1 MKLNRRPDEPSANEI
16 RQRGQLDVLRREV
29 TRLKKQMLEAAGT
42 LLPEAA
48 STPQSGTQASRE
60 SLDFPETAA
69 APPVM
74 PQSSAELPQHLLG
87 ELDLDAAPAA
97 AAASDATSETAAEAI
112 PAALTP
118 GVDSAPELD
127 TLRAQVAELSSA
139 KQRLSRLYF
148 NQLEENRKRAQK
160 LHLILENISRI
171 NSELD
176 LDALL
181 ERVAATIRDSLGFR
195 MVLIRM
201 REAGTPRLRARA
213 VAGVDDA
220 ARAQL
225 ENREITVDEFL
236 SWLRDEFRVSHS
248 YFISHTHPF
257 NRTLPEGVKPE
268 LGARKEWE
276 WHADDILF
284 VPLFNRDQELVAYF
298 SVDDPEDRLV
308 PSREVVELLEI
319 YGHHAV
325 VAIENARL
333 YREAERQARELAEAQ
348 RLHQEMH
355 QLKANFLSTVSH
367 ELRTPVTAIRA
378 FVDTM
383 LGAGYG
389 EITHQQSKHFL
400 TIINEESQ
408 RLSRLI
414 ESLLDLNR
422 FDSGAIHSSRQT
434 VDMGEVVRETLQL
447 LEPVAQVGRVTL
459 KLEGSEADTR
469 VDASRDQMRQLALHL
484 GNNAVKFTPPGGTV
498 TFVLSGEGAEVG
510 LDVIDTGIGIPRESL
525 ERVFERFYQV
535 DSSLVRRYGGTGL
548 GLAICKSIV
557 EYHGGRIDAD
567 SKPDEGSHFTVR
579 LPRRAKQRVVVQ
591 PGPEP
596 EAAPADILRL
606 AIEMVAEVMGAR
618 VVSLLCPGPD
628 GALVIRAAMGIDE
641 DVVRRVRIE
650 PGSGIAGWVAINR
663 RPVCMSGA
671 EEHPEVAGSG
681 RKLYESRTFL
691 SVPIEHEGRL
701 LGVLNATDPVQQKQF
716 DAEDCHLFMQLSQ
729 RIATAWRQALE
740 AQQQQVGIADTA
752 NALRHVLRHLERGRR
767 NAPNRVRLARAVSRE
782 LGLPEDQVGVVS
794 FAASVHDVGMR
805 MVGEAVTEGSGGL
818 TADEREQVH
827 RHPEAGADLLSPL
840 ETAGGVRELV
850 LSHHEWWNGSGYP
863 RGLKGDE
870 IPIGGRILSVVDA
883 YESMTVGRSHR
894 PAISRAEA
902 LREIERLSGM
912 QFDPGVVTVFPR
924 ALEQLDMNNGPEA
937 AASTNPTLA
946 TP

>member
-1 MKLNRRPDEPSANEI
+1 MKSKRRADGPSANEI
-16 RQRGQLDVLRREV
+16 RQRSQLDVLRREIV
-29 TRLKKQMLEAAGT
+29 KLKKQGVEDAGVPLADHELFSPDSALPADLQLEPEVMAPASP
-42 LLPEAA
+42 LLPV
-48 STPQSGTQASRE
+48 
-60 SLDFPETAA
+60 F
-69 APPVM
+69 
-74 PQSSAELPQHLLG
+74 
-87 ELDLDAAPAA
+87 AA
-97 AAASDATSETAAEAI
+97 AAGAPPLHAMTDASGGADAAM
-112 PAALTP
+112 
-118 GVDSAPELD
+118 
-127 TLRAQVAELSSA
+127 LRSQIEELSSA

-176 LDALL
+176 LNALL
-181 ERVAATIRDSLGFR
+181 DRVAATIRDSLGFR

-213 VAGVDDA
+213 FAGVDDA
-220 ARAQL
+220 ARTQL
-225 ENREITVDEFL
+225 ENHDVVVDEFL

-248 YFISHTHPF
+248 YFISHSHPF
-257 NRTLPEGVKPE
+257 NRTIPDGVRPE

-333 YREAERQARELAEAQ
+333 YRESERQTRELEEAQ
-348 RLHQEMH
+348 RLHLDMQ

-389 EITHQQSKHFL
+389 EITHQQTKHFL
-400 TIINEESQ
+400 TIINDESQ

-414 ESLLDLNR
+414 ESLLDLNQ
-422 FDSGAIHSSRQT
+422 FDSGPIQSSRLA
-434 VDMGEVVRETLQL
+434 VDMAEVIQETMQL
-447 LEPVAQVGRVTL
+447 LEPVARVGRVTL
-459 KLEGSEADTR
+459 KLEASQADTR

-484 GNNAVKFTPPGGTV
+484 GNNAVKFTPPGGSV

-510 LDVIDTGIGIPRESL
+510 LEVIDSGIGIPREAL

-557 EYHGGRIDAD
+557 EHHGGRIHAE
-567 SKPDEGSHFTVR
+567 SASEQGSRFVVR
-579 LPRRAKQRVVVQ
+579 LPRRCKPRVVVQ

-618 VVSLLCPGPD
+618 VVSLLCPEPD
-628 GALVIRAAMGIDE
+628 GSLVIRAAMGLEE

-650 PGSGIAGWVAINR
+650 PGSGIAGWVAVNR

-671 EEHPEVAGSG
+671 EENPEVAGSG
-681 RKLYESRTFL
+681 RTLYESRTFL
-691 SVPIEHEGRL
+691 SVPIEHDGRL
-701 LGVLNATDPVQQKQF
+701 LGVLNATDPLQQKQF
-716 DAEDCHLFMQLSQ
+716 DAEDCNLFLQLSQ

-740 AQQQQVGIADTA
+740 AQQQQVGVADTA
-752 NALRHVLRHLERGRR
+752 NALRQVLRHLERGRR
-767 NAPNRVRLARAVSRE
+767 NAPDRVRLTRVLARE
-782 LGLPEDQVGVVS
+782 LRLTEDDAGMVS
-794 FAASVHDVGMR
+794 FAASIHDVGMR
-805 MVGEAVTEGSGGL
+805 SVGEAVTEGSGGL
-818 TADEREQVH
+818 TAGEREQVE
-827 RHPEAGADLLSPL
+827 RHPEAGAEMLSPL

-863 RGLKGDE
+863 RGIKGE
-870 IPIGGRILSVVDA
+870 AIPMGSRILAVVDA
-883 YESMTVGRSHR
+883 FESMTVGRSHR
-894 PAISRAEA
+894 PAISRADA
-902 LREIERLSGM
+902 LREIERLSGT
-912 QFDPGVVTVFPR
+912 QFDPQVVSVLPR
-924 ALEQLDMNNGPEA
+924 ALEQLDPQHGPEA
-937 AASTNPTLA
+937 AASTNPILA
-946 TP
+946 IPLRR